1 MSEREIS
8 FEGYGEADHSIE
20 NGTPSDADAKSV
32 QEKKKKCSQ
41 LELDSNRLSY
51 IFLYVCLC
59 SPVPQMI
66 GNRAN
71 WMNGMLRNSLRRSDY
86 NR

>member
-32 QEKKKKCSQ
+32 
-41 LELDSNRLSY
+41 
-51 IFLYVCLC
+51 
-59 SPVPQMI
+59 
-66 GNRAN
+66 
-71 WMNGMLRNSLRRSDY
+71 
-86 NR
+86 

>member
-32 QEKKKKCSQ
+32 EEEEEGHSP
-41 LELDSNRLSY
+41 LELDSNRFYFSLSSA
-51 IFLYVCLC
+51 VQCL
-59 SPVPQMI
+59 
-66 GNRAN
+66 R
-71 WMNGMLRNSLRRSDY
+71 
-86 NR
+86 